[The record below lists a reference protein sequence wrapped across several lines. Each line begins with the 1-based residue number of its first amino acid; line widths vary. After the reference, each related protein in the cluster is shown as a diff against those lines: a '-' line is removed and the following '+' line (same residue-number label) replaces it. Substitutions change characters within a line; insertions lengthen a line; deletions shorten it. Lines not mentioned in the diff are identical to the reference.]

1 MRHTFRLPSESTLKS
16 YISGF
21 AVTTGFDSDYM
32 LALQKRAQSLS
43 DNEKCVVL
51 TFDGMSLRSSLKY
64 LEYDDGIVGF
74 EDLGSFCGRS
84 MMLLNMHCSS

>member
-1 MRHTFRLPSESTLKS
+1 MRIISYIRIHKSPSAYRFMRHTFRLPSESTLIS

-51 TFDGMSLRSSLKY
+51 NLTACC
-64 LEYDDGIVGF
+64 
-74 EDLGSFCGRS
+74 CG
-84 MMLLNMHCSS
+84 LL